1 MPAEVAAVVLD
12 ELVPGLVG
20 LSLGLAGVVF
30 FGRLIV
36 LSLLARSWP
45 TVEGVVTSVVT
56 RKAGRRLTGL
66 QCTVTYEYVTGS
78 EQRSATRLWF
88 GDTFDISHATA
99 EAVQRRFHEGQR
111 IEVRFQPSNPARAT
125 IDASAGWLTWAGLVG
140 SSWLAALLVN
150 ELFLKG

>member
-1 MPAEVAAVVLD
+1 MPAEVAVVVVD

-20 LSLGLAGVVF
+20 LALALAGVVF
-30 FGRLIV
+30 FGRLIA

-45 TVEGVVTSVVT
+45 AVEGVVTSIVT

-66 QCTVTYEYVTGS
+66 QCTVTYEYVVGA
-78 EQRSATRLWF
+78 QRHAGTQLWF

-99 EAVQRRFHEGQR
+99 EAVRRRFREQQR
-111 IEVRFQPSNPARAT
+111 LEVRYQPSNPSRAT
-125 IDASAGWLTWAGLVG
+125 IDARAGWLTWAGLAG
-140 SSWLAALLVN
+140 SSWLVALLVN

>member
-1 MPAEVAAVVLD
+1 MPGELAAIVLD

-20 LSLGLAGVVF
+20 LSLGLTGVVF
-30 FGRLIV
+30 FGRLIMR
-36 LSLLARSWP
+36 SLLARSWP

-66 QCTVTYEYVTGS
+66 QCIVTYEYVIGA
-78 EQRSATRLWF
+78 QRHSASQLWF

-99 EAVQRRFHEGQR
+99 EVVQRRFREGQR
-111 IEVRFQPSNPARAT
+111 LEVRYQPSNPSRAT
-125 IDASAGWLTWAGLVG
+125 IDARAGWLAWAGLVG

>member
-1 MPAEVAAVVLD
+1 MPAEVAALVLD

-30 FGRLIV
+30 FGRLV
-36 LSLLARSWP
+36 VRSLLARSWP
-45 TVEGVVTSVVT
+45 TAEGVVTSVVT

-66 QCTVTYEYVTGS
+66 QCTVTYEYVIN
-78 EQRSATRLWF
+78 ERRHSASRLWF

-99 EAVQRRFHEGQR
+99 ESVRRRFQERQR
-111 IEVRFQPSNPARAT
+111 IEVRYQPSNPAQAT
-125 IDASAGWLTWAGLVG
+125 IDARAGWLTWAGLVG
-140 SSWLAALLVN
+140 CAWLVALLVN

>member
-1 MPAEVAAVVLD
+1 MSALLAVIVLD

-45 TVEGVVTSVVT
+45 TVEGVVTSVATRRVRGVT
-56 RKAGRRLTGL
+56 GRR
-66 QCTVTYEYVTGS
+66 CTVTYEYVVG
-78 EQRSATRLWF
+78 EQRHAASQLWF
-88 GDTFDISHATA
+88 GDRFDVSPATA
-99 EAVQRRFHEGQR
+99 EAVRRRFQQGMR
-111 IEVRFQPSNPARAT
+111 LEVRYQPSNPARAS
-125 IDASAGWLTWAGLVG
+125 IDANAGWLTWAGLVG
-140 SSWLAALLVN
+140 SSWLVALLVN

>member
-1 MPAEVAAVVLD
+1 MVLD

-20 LSLGLAGVVF
+20 LSLGVTGVVL
-30 FGRLIV
+30 FGRLVV

-66 QCTVTYEYVTGS
+66 QCTVTYEYVIGG
-78 EQRSATRLWF
+78 QRHSAARLWF

-99 EAVQRRFHEGQR
+99 EAVQRRFRQGQR
-111 IEVRFQPSNPARAT
+111 VEVRYQRSNPARTT
-125 IDASAGWLTWAGLVG
+125 IDARAGWLTWAGLVG
-140 SSWLAALLVN
+140 SAWLVALLVN